1 MIIAV
6 AGRGD
11 GCSPEAYRLAE
22 EVGFEIGLRGHT
34 LVCGGGNG
42 VMEGAC
48 KGARSAGGKTI
59 GILPGGAAADANPYI
74 DIPIV
79 TGMGFARNVIVVR
92 TALAVI
98 AIDGAYGTLSEVA
111 LALGYDIPVIG
122 PNGEEDAAIIKG
134 TTTKDAVRKAIAAAE
149 QRATARG
156 SLP

>member
-1 MIIAV
+1 
-6 AGRGD
+6 
-11 GCSPEAYRLAE
+11 
-22 EVGFEIGLRGHT
+22 
-34 LVCGGGNG
+34 
-42 VMEGAC
+42 MEGAC

-134 TTTKDAVRKAIAAAE
+134 TTPKDAVRKAIAAAE